1 MTIDY
6 NPMNDVLFKFIFGK
20 EERKYITIDFINAM
34 LNRDEK
40 NEITDI
46 EFKNVEMLPLE
57 AEGKLTRL
65 DVFCVLNGGEKLDLE
80 IQVANQRNMGRRTLY
95 YWAQMYLFSLK
106 RGEDY
111 GQLIPTITINLLNYN
126 FLPQENP
133 HAMYGVYN
141 ILNKHKLTNDLELHF
156 YEIPKFKKKPVS
168 EMTRA
173 EKWLA
178 YFAKKLTKEEASDM
192 GEAAITSAFEAVNN
206 FMLSEEQRLA
216 YINREMSIMDY
227 NTNIKASR
235 EEGIEKGILTS
246 LRRMMRNLKLSPES
260 AMDALE
266 ITGDDRK
273 KYFKALQS

>member
-1 MTIDY
+1 
-6 NPMNDVLFKFIFGK
+6 
-20 EERKYITIDFINAM
+20 
-34 LNRDEK
+34 
-40 NEITDI
+40 
-46 EFKNVEMLPLE
+46 
-57 AEGKLTRL
+57 
-65 DVFCVLNGGEKLDLE
+65 
-80 IQVANQRNMGRRTLY
+80 
-95 YWAQMYLFSLK
+95 
-106 RGEDY
+106 
-111 GQLIPTITINLLNYN
+111 
-126 FLPQENP
+126 
-133 HAMYGVYN
+133 
-141 ILNKHKLTNDLELHF
+141 
-156 YEIPKFKKKPVS
+156 
-168 EMTRA
+168 
-173 EKWLA
+173 
-178 YFAKKLTKEEASDM
+178 M